1 MILALLATIC
11 LLFLVVK
18 LYLVALLS
26 LLIGVGILALLRAQ
40 HTSVLPELTSSA
52 SFVLL
57 LAILALLLTFSVE
70 FVYLKDSF
78 GTRMNTVFKF
88 YYQAWVLLGI
98 SAAFGLYY
106 LGPWIRARRRVLSWL
121 LVLGFVPLFLAS
133 LVYPVLSTYNKTGG
147 FRGPPTLDG
156 MAYLEMAYSDDL
168 AAIRWLRDNVEGA
181 PTIVEA
187 TGGEYTY
194 YGRISVHT
202 GLPTLL
208 GWGGHEQQW
217 RGNYEEPRKREPVIE
232 AIYTSPDVEETA
244 ALLDQYD
251 VEYVYLGPLER
262 STYHV
267 GQPVLAKF
275 ESLMD
280 VVFQQGEVTIY
291 ERKE

>member
-1 MILALLATIC
+1 
-11 LLFLVVK
+11 V
-18 LYLVALLS
+18 
-26 LLIGVGILALLRAQ
+26 
-40 HTSVLPELTSSA
+40 
-52 SFVLL
+52 
-57 LAILALLLTFSVE
+57 
-70 FVYLKDSF
+70 
-78 GTRMNTVFKF
+78 
-88 YYQAWVLLGI
+88 
-98 SAAFGLYY
+98 
-106 LGPWIRARRRVLSWL
+106 
-121 LVLGFVPLFLAS
+121 
-133 LVYPVLSTYNKTGG
+133 
-147 FRGPPTLDG
+147 
-156 MAYLEMAYSDDL
+156 AYSDDL

-291 ERKE
+291 ERKD